1 MDNPDINSVNCSNL
15 TADIVSAY
23 VSKNSVPANELA
35 PLITEVGRSL
45 VALQRPKEA
54 APPQT
59 PAVSTRRSVHSD
71 FIICLECGK
80 RFKSLKRHLAAHH
93 GLSHE
98 AYRDKWDLPP
108 SYPMVAPNYAST
120 RSAIAREF
128 GLGKKSDDYFGAAK
142 RGRKAK
148 A

>member
-1 MDNPDINSVNCSNL
+1 MNNLDDENSNHLEL

-23 VSKNSVPANELA
+23 ISKNRVPTGELA

-45 VALQRPKEA
+45 VALRRPKEA
-54 APPQT
+54 APPQK
-59 PAVSTRRSVHSD
+59 PAVSTRRSVQND
-71 FIICLECGK
+71 FVICLECGK
-80 RFKSLKRHLAAHH
+80 RLKSLKRHLTAHH

-108 SYPMVAPNYAST
+108 SYPMVAPNYASI

-128 GLGKKSDDYFGAAK
+128 GLGKKPDAYFGAAK